1 MSYKLILFGPPG
13 AGKGTQAAL
22 ISKEYGLRHISTGD
36 IFRKHMKDQT
46 DLGKEIL
53 DYMNK
58 GLLVPDELTIKVA
71 LKEIKDLNGFILDG
85 FPRTIEQ
92 VKALEQNSSVDAA
105 FYIGVSEDTAI
116 KRLCGRKTCSNKTCN
131 EVYHM
136 VDRKP
141 KLENICDK
149 CNSSLYQRSDDN
161 EETVKTRLKEYNTK
175 TAPLLNHYMHK
186 NKLYYFDG
194 SLSVDSVFLNICK
207 LLDGFK

>member
-13 AGKGTQAAL
+13 AGKGTQALL
-22 ISKEYGLRHISTGD
+22 ISKEYSLKHISTGD

-58 GLLVPDELTIKVA
+58 GFLVPDDLTIKIA
-71 LKEIKDLNGFILDG
+71 LNEIKDLNGFIFDG
-85 FPRTIEQ
+85 FPRTIGQ
-92 VKALEQNSSVDAA
+92 VIALEQNNSIDAA

-116 KRLCGRKTCSNKTCN
+116 KRLCGRRTCSNKECN
-131 EVYHM
+131 DVYHM

-141 KLENICDK
+141 KLEDICDK
-149 CNSSLYQRSDDN
+149 CGSSLYQRSDDN
-161 EETVKTRLKEYNTK
+161 EDTVKTRLKEYNTK
-175 TAPLLNHYMHK
+175 TAPLLNRYMHK

-194 SLSVDSVFLNICK
+194 SLSVDSVFLNISSVLK
-207 LLDGFK
+207 GLK

>member
-58 GLLVPDELTIKVA
+58 GLLVPDELTIKIA
-71 LKEIKDLNGFILDG
+71 LNEIKDLNGFILDG

-186 NKLYYFDG
+186 NKL
-194 SLSVDSVFLNICK
+194 LMIMK
-207 LLDGFK
+207 KQ